1 MTSPGTISTFVDI
14 HGNVG
19 AEMTS
24 GSGER
29 AFEAQVIADS
39 VNCGDARITTLAVRL
54 PRFVLSE
61 LNTHRVFSRNSSSS
75 RARPVSANIR
85 DVLDN
90 PVVPEVFTGNR
101 RGMQGDDGDRVDQA
115 FARRQWLR
123 NRDHAVASALSLILG
138 REVEV
143 CEIDDVVSNGITVID
158 GVSVHKEYANRLL
171 EPFMWHTALVT
182 SDDWDNFFDLR
193 ISEWAQPEIR
203 KAAEVMLTA
212 MDVSTPTETSVHI
225 PFVDDADVSHMF
237 DDTDTFRT
245 VILESVARCARTS
258 YTLYTGENPNADADI
273 RLATSLLER
282 RHMSP
287 FEHVAFK
294 GWCIPDVT
302 ILFAA
307 NGPLDAFHGNFSE
320 WFQLRKFVERN
331 ASVLTA

>member
-1 MTSPGTISTFVDI
+1 MTSPDTISTFVDI
-14 HGNVG
+14 HGKVG
-19 AEMTS
+19 AEMKS
-24 GSGER
+24 SNGKR
-29 AFEAQVIADS
+29 AFEAQIIADS
-39 VNCGDARITTLAVRL
+39 VNSGDSRITTLAVRL

-75 RARPVSANIR
+75 RARPVSKNIR

-101 RGMQGDDGDRVDQA
+101 KGMQGDDGDRVDQV

-123 NRDHAVASALSLILG
+123 DRDHAVTSALSLLLG

-143 CEIDDVVSNGITVID
+143 SEIDDVVSNGITVVD

-182 SDDWDNFFDLR
+182 SDNWDNFFDLR

-203 KAAEVMLTA
+203 KAAEVMLAA
-212 MDVSTPTETSVHI
+212 MDTGVPSETPVHV
-225 PFVDDADVSHMF
+225 PFVDDVSHMF
-237 DDTDTFRT
+237 DDVDTFRT
-245 VILESVARCARTS
+245 VVLESVARCARTS

-273 RLATSLLER
+273 RLATSLLTR

-294 GWCIPDVT
+294 GSSVPDVAL
-302 ILFAA
+302 LFAVC
-307 NGPLDAFHGNFSE
+307 GPLDTLHGNFSD

-331 ASVLTA
+331 ASALDV